1 MTETGRPA
9 RTAPIWD
16 APITV
21 GLLAVGVVNTVQAVA
36 QARDLPAVLD
46 RIYQARGIS
55 GYTPADVATG
65 IGWAM
70 VVTAV
75 GCLVLAIGFSVPRI
89 RDHRLAFWIPLA
101 AGAASAVVTAVLVTA
116 AILADPAYLNS
127 IQQVPPTP

>member
-1 MTETGRPA
+1 MTETRRPA
-9 RTAPIWD
+9 RTVPIWD

-21 GLLAVGVVNTVQAVA
+21 GLLAVGVINTVQAVA

-55 GYTPADVATG
+55 RYTPVDVATG

-70 VVTAV
+70 AV
-75 GCLVLAIGFSVPRI
+75 AAIASLVLAIGFSVPRI

-101 AGAASAVVTAVLVTA
+101 AGAASAVVTGLLVTA
-116 AILADPAYLNS
+116 AILADPTYLDS
-127 IQQVPPTP
+127 IQQLPPTP